1 MEVQGADQWAFTLRR
16 LQQETRRNA
25 IDAVTYAGVKIAI
38 SGRKIA
44 KPGDKRRKVE
54 KNPDFKR
61 MVRERKKLARAYG
74 LKWADFGGKPIYP
87 HYIIS
92 LPQLGPP
99 IRMGTFNPQ
108 TDPRRAIDNRGLA
121 QKMWNIL
128 YGQLASLKGTANES
142 MQNGAAAIR
151 RSIQGSVTRYSVF
164 LNLTVRLNYLEK
176 AYPGIGANA
185 LQNGQASLLN
195 ELDNRMRRTLAK
207 YGQG

>member
-1 MEVQGADQWAFTLRR
+1 
-16 LQQETRRNA
+16 
-25 IDAVTYAGVKIAI
+25 
-38 SGRKIA
+38 
-44 KPGDKRRKVE
+44 
-54 KNPDFKR
+54 
-61 MVRERKKLARAYG
+61 
-74 LKWADFGGKPIYP
+74 
-87 HYIIS
+87 
-92 LPQLGPP
+92 
-99 IRMGTFNPQ
+99 
-108 TDPRRAIDNRGLA
+108 
-121 QKMWNIL
+121 MWNIL